1 MTTAIRAEALFLSDL
16 QPSQNPS
23 VDRILTAVVEILHE
37 RGGSRGCAAACAA
50 EFGDHPE
57 AATTRMRWALAAVGH

>member
-1 MTTAIRAEALFLSDL
+1 MTTAIRAEALFLSSL
-16 QPSQNPS
+16 QPSQMPS
-23 VDRILTAVVEILHE
+23 LDRILTAVIDTLHE

-57 AATTRMRWALAAVGH
+57 TSAARMRWALAAVGE